1 MEKKQPPI
9 VEGLKEPDDQKER
22 ARKLSGPLGTICR
35 FLAIGL
41 PIYSF
46 LYIMDLLTPVGLF
59 IYEGTHNAIFL
70 AVVLTLIFLTVPATK
85 SAPRNRVPWYDF
97 VFIAMSL
104 AGVLYVAVSYEQ
116 LLALAGSRVTLTQ
129 QILGLLTIFVL
140 LEAVRRTMGWML
152 IIVALF
158 FLIHAKFTYLFPYP
172 FHGANFSWARVLGYI
187 YLPNQGIFGMILG
200 IAASMVVS
208 FLTFGAFLEVSGAGQ
223 GFIKLSLAL
232 LGRFRGGAAKVAIL
246 GSALFGTIT
255 GSAIGEVGVI
265 GSLSIPLMKRMGYES
280 TFAAGVEAA
289 SACGG
294 IITPPVMGV
303 VAFVMA
309 DLTGITY
316 GRICLAAILPALLYF
331 LSIYCQ
337 LDLRA
342 ARKGLVGLPKEELPS
357 LKEALSECWLLFVP
371 LTVLIILMMVLLK
384 EPTVAIYVAVGVLL
398 LLRLF
403 GRKRLTFSQVITA
416 LEKAGTSMLQITP
429 LCALA
434 GIIVGSL
441 TLTGLAITFSGIMVA
456 LSGGNLLVLA
466 ILTAVAIYIMGMGV
480 SMVASY
486 ILLGVLV
493 APAMGQL
500 GVPVI
505 VAHFFILYISVS
517 MFITPPYAPAAY
529 VAGTIAK
536 ADPMRTGFQAMKLAV
551 VAYLV
556 PFISVYQPA
565 LLGEGSATEIAVAA
579 VTGIIAVFCLS
590 AGLEGFCF
598 TTFNWLERVI
608 WLAGGFLL
616 FVPTVSVWVLVPGFL
631 LIGIGLMIQRLKLK
645 RRETIPDNEH

>member
-1 MEKKQPPI
+1 MDEKGKTSILDGLRETEEKKET
-9 VEGLKEPDDQKER
+9 V
-22 ARKLSGPLGTICR
+22 RKLSGPLGMLCR

-41 PIYSF
+41 PVYSF
-46 LYIMDLLTPVGLF
+46 LYIVDLLSPIGLF
-59 IYEGTHNAIFL
+59 IYSGTHNAIFL
-70 AVVLTLIFLTVPATK
+70 AVVLTMVFLMVPASK

-97 VFIAMSL
+97 LLIAISL
-104 AGVLYVAVSYEQ
+104 AGVLYVAVFYEE
-116 LLALAGSRVTLTQ
+116 LLAIAGARVSLVQ
-129 QILGLLTIFVL
+129 IILGLLTILVL
-140 LEAVRRTMGWML
+140 LEAVRRTMGWAL
-152 IIVALF
+152 IVVVLF
-158 FLIHAKFTYLFPYP
+158 FLIHAKFTYLFPGP

-342 ARKGLVGLPKEELPS
+342 ARKGLVGLPKAELPS

-371 LTVLIILMMVLLK
+371 LAVLVILMMVLLK
-384 EPTVAIYVAVGVLL
+384 EPTEAIYVAVGILI

-403 GRKRLTFSQVITA
+403 GRKRLTFSQIVTA

-456 LSGGNLLVLA
+456 LSGGSLLVLS
-466 ILTAVAIYIMGMGV
+466 ILTAIAIYIMGMGI

-493 APAMGQL
+493 APAMGQM

-529 VAGTIAK
+529 VAGAIAK

-556 PFISVYQPA
+556 PFISIYQPA
-565 LLGEGSATEIAVAA
+565 LLGEGTATEVVVAA
-579 VTGIIAVFCLS
+579 ITGIIAVFSLS
-590 AGLEGFCF
+590 VGLEGFCL
-598 TTFNWLERVI
+598 TTLNWLERIV

-616 FVPTVSVWVLVPGFL
+616 FVPIAPMLVPGFL
-631 LIGIGLMIQRLKLK
+631 LLGIGLMVQRLKLK
-645 RRETIPDNEH
+645 NTRAILNNER

>member
-1 MEKKQPPI
+1 VNDKEKTSTA
-9 VEGLKEPDDQKER
+9 EALKEPE
-22 ARKLSGPLGTICR
+22 ASTGSRKLSGPLGTLCR
-35 FLAIGL
+35 VLAIGL

-46 LYIMDLLTPVGLF
+46 LYIMDFLSPVGLF

-70 AVVLTLIFLTVPATK
+70 AVVLTLIFLTVPASK
-85 SAPRNRVPWYDF
+85 SASKDRVPWYDF
-97 VFIAMSL
+97 VFIAASL
-104 AGVLYVAVSYEQ
+104 AGVLYVAFYYEE
-116 LLALAGSRVTLTQ
+116 LLALAGSRVNLTQ

-152 IIVALF
+152 IIIALF
-158 FLIHAKFTYLFPYP
+158 FLIHAKFTYLFPWP
-172 FHGANFSWARVLGYI
+172 FHGANFSLARVLGYI

-200 IAASMVVS
+200 IAASMVIS

-265 GSLSIPLMKRMGYES
+265 GSLSIPLMKRMGYEA

-309 DLTGITY
+309 DLTGIKY

-371 LTVLIILMMVLLK
+371 LTVLILLMMVLLK
-384 EPTVAIYVAVGVLL
+384 EPTEAIYIAIGILIVLRML
-398 LLRLF
+398 T
-403 GRKRLTFSQVITA
+403 RKRLSFSQIVKA

-441 TLTGLAITFSGIMVA
+441 TLTGLAITFSGIMLA
-456 LSGGNLLVLA
+456 LAGGNLLILA
-466 ILTAVAIYIMGMGV
+466 ILTAVAIYIMGMGI

-493 APAMGQL
+493 APAMVQM
-500 GVPVI
+500 GVPLI
-505 VAHFFILYISVS
+505 VAHFFIVYMSVS

-529 VAGTIAK
+529 VAGAIAK
-536 ADPMRTGFQAMKLAV
+536 ADPMKTGFQAMKLAV
-551 VAYLV
+551 VTYLV
-556 PFISVYQPA
+556 PFISIYQPA
-565 LLGEGSATEIAVAA
+565 LLGEGTWLQITVAA
-579 VTGIIAVFCLS
+579 ITGIIAVFCLS
-590 AGLEGFCF
+590 VGFEGFCIA
-598 TTFNWLERVI
+598 TVTWMERILWLV
-608 WLAGGFLL
+608 GGFLL
-616 FVPTVSVWVLVPGFL
+616 FVPTIPLLIPGFL
-631 LIGIGLMIQRLKLK
+631 LVGAGFLIQCLKLK
-645 RRETIPDNEH
+645 KKRAVLIAGP

>member
-1 MEKKQPPI
+1 MEKKQKTSI
-9 VEGLKEPDDQKER
+9 VEGLKDPEENKG
-22 ARKLSGPLGTICR
+22 ARKLSGALGAFCR
-35 FLAIGL
+35 VLAIGL
-41 PIYSF
+41 PVYSF
-46 LYIMDLLTPVGLF
+46 LYIMDFLSPVGLF

-70 AVVLTLIFLTVPATK
+70 AVVLTLIFLTVPASK
-85 SAPRNRVPWYDF
+85 RSPKNKVPWYDF
-97 VFIAMSL
+97 VFIAGSL
-104 AGVLYVAVSYEQ
+104 AGVLYVAVFYGD
-116 LLALAGSRVTLTQ
+116 LLALAGSRVSLTQ

-158 FLIHAKFTYLFPYP
+158 FLIHAKFTYLFPWP
-172 FHGANFSWARVLGYI
+172 FHGANFSLGRVLGYI

-265 GSLSIPLMKRMGYES
+265 GSLSIPLMKRIGYES

-294 IITPPVMGV
+294 IITPPVMGI

-309 DLTGITY
+309 DLTGISY

-342 ARKGLVGLPKEELPS
+342 ARKGLVGLPKEELPT

-371 LTVLIILMMVLLK
+371 LAVLVSMMMVLLK
-384 EPTVAIYVAVGVLL
+384 EPTEAIYTAIGILI
-398 LLRLF
+398 LLRFLS
-403 GRKRLTFSQVITA
+403 RKRLTFSQIITA

-441 TLTGLAITFSGIMVA
+441 TLTGLAITFSGIMLA
-456 LSGGNLLVLA
+456 LSGGSLLVLA
-466 ILTAVAIYIMGMGV
+466 ILTGVAIYIMGMGI
-480 SMVASY
+480 SMVATY

-493 APAMGQL
+493 APAMGQM

-505 VAHFFILYISVS
+505 VAHFFILYMSVS

-529 VAGTIAK
+529 VAGAIAK
-536 ADPMRTGFQAMKLAV
+536 ADPMKTGFQAMKLAV
-551 VAYLV
+551 VTYLV
-556 PFISVYQPA
+556 PFITIYQPA
-565 LLGEGSATEIAVAA
+565 LLGEGSATEIVVAA

-590 AGLEGFCF
+590 AGFEGFCF
-598 TTFNWLERVI
+598 TTFNWLERIV

-616 FVPTVSVWVLVPGFL
+616 FVPTIRMLVPGFL
-631 LIGIGLMIQRLKLK
+631 LLGIGLLVQRLKLK
-645 RRETIPDNEH
+645 KTRAILNIEH